1 MRIDDVQ
8 SNHGTTAHDRQARR
22 RSAAQRRCSAAM
34 LAVLVAAALIAA
46 AAPAAA
52 QKAPKFKK
60 NDACTLLTDRKVE
73 KALDQPIAGRSY
85 FFGKLTCDYTLG
97 DAAAPAAVFS
107 AAQLYPS
114 LFDTPGARHDF
125 EDQLA
130 VERLSDDQIS
140 EVYKL
145 GEQAYVNRTKGK
157 VSVLAN
163 KKYAFELAWK
173 PNPAGTAITSADV
186 KALKKL
192 AKQAQARIDQAS

>member
-1 MRIDDVQ
+1 MP
-8 SNHGTTAHDRQARR
+8 SRR
-22 RSAAQRRCSAAM
+22 GSASV
-34 LAVLVAAALIAA
+34 LAVLLAATLVAA
-46 AAPAAA
+46 AAPAWA

-60 NDACTLLTDRKVE
+60 NDACTLLTDPSVT
-73 KALDQPIAGRSY
+73 KALGQPIAARGY
-85 FFGKLTCDYTLG
+85 FFGTLTCDYTLG
-97 DAAAPAAVFS
+97 DAAAPTAVFS

-130 VERLSDDQIS
+130 VERLSDDDIS

-145 GEQAYVNRTKGK
+145 GDQAYVNRTKGK
-157 VSVLAN
+157 ISVLAN
-163 KKYAFELAWK
+163 KKYAFELILK

>member
-8 SNHGTTAHDRQARR
+8 SNYGTTAHDRQARR
-22 RSAAQRRCSAAM
+22 RSAARRCSASM
-34 LAVLVAAALIAA
+34 LAVLMAAALVAA
-46 AAPAAA
+46 AAPAGS

-60 NDACTLLTDRKVE
+60 NDACTLLADAQVE
-73 KALDQPIAGRSY
+73 KAMGPIAGRSY
-85 FFGKLTCDYTLG
+85 FFGTLTCDYTLG
-97 DAAAPAAVFS
+97 DAAAPTGVFS
-107 AAQLYPS
+107 AVQLYPS